1 MEKASGQRN
10 NAAKKSTDDVSQ
22 GHPVCIQKDVNYFCK
37 YIEISKKLDNRH
49 VTLVIERMQL
59 TQNLDKST
67 NKKQTKR

>member
-37 YIEISKKLDNRH
+37 ILKYPKTGQQARN
-49 VTLVIERMQL
+49 TG
-59 TQNLDKST
+59 N
-67 NKKQTKR
+67 

>member
-37 YIEISKKLDNRH
+37 YIEISKNWTTD
-49 VTLVIERMQL
+49 T
-59 TQNLDKST
+59 
-67 NKKQTKR
+67 